1 MKSPHTEKVCGHIKR
16 TEENRGMGTRTIS
29 IVENILDANDRIAQ
43 TNRELFD
50 STKTFAINFMA
61 SPGAGKT
68 SVILRTVQY
77 LKDRYRMAGVDGDVA
92 TTIDADRMAATGIPA
107 VQINTGGTCH
117 LDAVM
122 LSGALPKLN
131 LDETDLLIIENV
143 GNLICPASF
152 KLGSRL
158 DVLIASVPEGDD
170 KPYKYPKMYRGVQAM
185 LLNKVDLLPYFDFDM
200 DYFRKGVEVL
210 NPGLSFFPVSAKTG
224 EGLDAY
230 IEWLT
235 EQADSFLK

>member
-1 MKSPHTEKVCGHIKR
+1 MS
-16 TEENRGMGTRTIS
+16 TRTIPV
-29 IVENILDANDRIAQ
+29 VENILDANDRIAQ
-43 TNRELFD
+43 ANRELFD

-152 KLGSRL
+152 KLGSHL
-158 DVLIASVPEGDD
+158 DVLIASVPEGGD
-170 KPYKYPKMYRGVQAM
+170 KPYKYPKMYRGVKAV
-185 LLNKVDLLPYFDFDM
+185 LLNKIDLLPHFDFDI

-210 NPGLSFFPVSAKTG
+210 NPGLSFFAVSAKTG

-235 EQADSFLK
+235 ERMDSFLK

>member
-1 MKSPHTEKVCGHIKR
+1 
-16 TEENRGMGTRTIS
+16 MGTRTIS
-29 IVENILDANDRIAQ
+29 VVENILDANDRIAQ
-43 TNRELFD
+43 ANQELFD

-77 LKDRYRMAGVDGDVA
+77 LNSRYRMAGVDGDVA
-92 TTIDADRMAATGIPA
+92 TTIDADRMAAIGIPA

-122 LSGALPKLN
+122 LSGALPKIELS
-131 LDETDLLIIENV
+131 EVDLLIIENV

-152 KLGSRL
+152 KLGSHL

-170 KPYKYPKMYRGVQAM
+170 KPYKYPKMYRGVKAT
-185 LLNKVDLLPYFDFDM
+185 LLNKIDLLPYLDFDVE
-200 DYFRKGVEVL
+200 YFRKGVEVL
-210 NPGLSFFPVSAKTG
+210 NPGLAFFQISAKTG
-224 EGLDAY
+224 DGFEAY
-230 IEWLT
+230 IDWLRNQIDVYL
-235 EQADSFLK
+235 ERA

>member
-1 MKSPHTEKVCGHIKR
+1 MS
-16 TEENRGMGTRTIS
+16 TRTIPV
-29 IVENILDANDRIAQ
+29 VENILGANDRIAQ
-43 TNRELFD
+43 ANQGIFD
-50 STKTFAINFMA
+50 STRTFAVNFMA

-68 SVILRTVQY
+68 SVILRTVQA
-77 LKDRYRMAGVDGDVA
+77 LQGRYRMAGVDGDVA
-92 TTIDADRMAATGIPA
+92 TTIDADRMASNGIPA

-131 LDETDLLIIENV
+131 LDEVDLLIIENV

-152 KLGSRL
+152 KLGSHL

-170 KPYKYPKMYRGVQAM
+170 KPYKYPKMYRGVKAV
-185 LLNKVDLLPYFDFDM
+185 LLNKIDLLPYFDFDM

-210 NPGLSFFPVSAKTG
+210 NPGLAFFPVSAKTG
-224 EGLDAY
+224 KGLDDY
-230 IEWLT
+230 IRWLT
-235 EQADSFLK
+235 EQVDLYLAL

>member
-1 MKSPHTEKVCGHIKR
+1 
-16 TEENRGMGTRTIS
+16 MGTRTIS